1 MFEIEVIKDPYEFE
15 KVIMV
20 DGNTMP
26 VYNKEGFST
35 DAKVYN
41 LGDVSYERLDESSET
56 INPTEAA
63 LDEFGPIPV
72 MLQLQVNILKQF
84 NGITDLFIKQQY
96 VLDAQ
101 LGVIISKPTH
111 LGFAQQMPGQTKP
124 TLIIEIPLANFPGL
138 MNKLP
143 SVKPQL
149 FLNQPWVVSII
160 QNEVQSQ
167 GEIIQGSDV
176 KTLQKKFYFN
186 RNLVSIDGDVELSSK
201 PHF

>member
-1 MFEIEVIKDPYEFE
+1 
-15 KVIMV
+15 MV
-20 DGNTMP
+20 DGNAMP

-41 LGDVSYERLDESSET
+41 LGDVSYERLDEFSET
-56 INPTEAA
+56 INPSEAA

-72 MLQLQVNILKQF
+72 FCQLQENILKQF

-96 VLDAQ
+96 VFDAQ
-101 LGVIISKPTH
+101 LGVVISKPTH
-111 LGFAQQMPGQTKP
+111 IGFTQQMPGQSKP
-124 TLIIEIPLANFPGL
+124 TLILQLPLADFPGL

-143 SVKPQL
+143 NIKPQL

-176 KTLQKKFYFN
+176 KSLQKRFYFN
-186 RNLVSIDGDVELSSK
+186 RNLVSIDGDVEMNSK